1 MRKFPATAFVFV
13 IASQILSACSGKGS
27 TDSSLDF
34 LADEID
40 DELEER
46 SSSSDES
53 SSSKNDAGPKGLS
66 SESNLSEVGG
76 SSSSRLSS
84 AWEQS
89 DGASM
94 VYGSTETAWP
104 LLNPNIEY
112 GELVDERDGKI
123 YKTVQIGSQTWM
135 AQNLAFDPGLKDKDG
150 QPIDY
155 CRQKSRC
162 DTIGFEYPWSVSVD
176 TMCMYGSATLHYRSR
191 GKSCQYFHH
200 HTRGICP
207 EGWHMPSTDEFNILV
222 DFVGGEDVAGAHLK
236 ANANWRVHANDPSN
250 EFDTY
255 GFAILPT
262 DEYNDFAY
270 IGGYEACFS
279 RSALRVSSYGDETR
293 FLDENIFK
301 DMSVRCIKDA
311 KKIPYSSEP
320 VAACNENGVDR
331 CKYGELFDVR
341 DGKIYKTVV
350 IGEQT
355 WMAENLQYNSNY
367 RDEVSG
373 DSVET
378 SWCHSRGAC
387 TSWYHTDEEGCALGR
402 YYSWSGAMDSSGIAS
417 GIPSECGQDNSCLVK
432 NRIQGV
438 CPSGWHLPDSSE
450 FNELVNYVHYVG
462 KKYGS
467 AEALRKRL
475 YKSDVTGIYW
485 HYDDNSVDAYGFGA
499 IPLEYGYFDS
509 LGNAKLEC
517 MANISNAVYEG
528 YLAGYYAIFW
538 SFWNSAETLPMLAK
552 LEDDCYS
559 MMVGTE
565 GPRGVKKSLSKGIF
579 SVRCVKD

>member
-1 MRKFPATAFVFV
+1 M
-13 IASQILSACSGKGS
+13 
-27 TDSSLDF
+27 
-34 LADEID
+34 
-40 DELEER
+40 
-46 SSSSDES
+46 
-53 SSSKNDAGPKGLS
+53 
-66 SESNLSEVGG
+66 
-76 SSSSRLSS
+76 
-84 AWEQS
+84 
-89 DGASM
+89 
-94 VYGSTETAWP
+94 
-104 LLNPNIEY
+104 
-112 GELVDERDGKI
+112 
-123 YKTVQIGSQTWM
+123 
-135 AQNLAFDPGLKDKDG
+135 
-150 QPIDY
+150 
-155 CRQKSRC
+155 
-162 DTIGFEYPWSVSVD
+162 
-176 TMCMYGSATLHYRSR
+176 
-191 GKSCQYFHH
+191 
-200 HTRGICP
+200 
-207 EGWHMPSTDEFNILV
+207 
-222 DFVGGEDVAGAHLK
+222 
-236 ANANWRVHANDPSN
+236 HANDPSN

-331 CKYGELFDVR
+331 CEYGELFDVR

>member
-301 DMSVRCIKDA
+301 YMSVRCIKDA

-331 CKYGELFDVR
+331 CEYGELFDVR

-417 GIPSECGQDNSCLVK
+417 GIPSECGQDNSCRVK

>member
-13 IASQILSACSGKGS
+13 IASQILSACSGTGS

-331 CKYGELFDVR
+331 CEYGELFDVR

-432 NRIQGV
+432 YRIQGV

>member
-331 CKYGELFDVR
+331 CEYGELFDVR